1 MIWHHS
7 CDDIEMKKQFYIL
20 LFSVFI
26 FSCLNDDDN
35 EVADACPAIYAPVCG
50 SDGKTYGNDCEAEVA
65 GVSEYIEGEC
75 MACIEIYEP
84 VCGSDGITYSNDCF
98 AELAGIF
105 EHTQGEC
112 PE

>member
-1 MIWHHS
+1 M
-7 CDDIEMKKQFYIL
+7 
-20 LFSVFI
+20 FI

-35 EVADACPAIYAPVCG
+35 EVAGACPSIYA
-50 SDGKTYGNDCEAEVA
+50 
-65 GVSEYIEGEC
+65 
-75 MACIEIYEP
+75 P

-98 AELAGIF
+98 AELAGIS

>member
-1 MIWHHS
+1 MQRHHQES
-7 CDDIEMKKQFYIL
+7 KRRKAGIITCGGH
-20 LFSVFI
+20 LFS
-26 FSCLNDDDN
+26 
-35 EVADACPAIYAPVCG
+35 VADACPAIYAPVCG
-50 SDGKTYGNDCEAEVA
+50 SDGKTYGNDCEAGVA

-84 VCGSDGITYSNDCF
+84 VCGSNGITYSNDCF
-98 AELAGIF
+98 AELAGIS